1 MDDVSYDFAYAGDN
15 SAPAQ
20 TFEPQYDPAYLA
32 AAQQAYGGYGGE
44 AGYDAFQPTNFSQA
58 SAGPSQGGSLWDSM
72 GLGKLTDKQKMM
84 LGGGIGL
91 LGLMQRER
99 RMYGAPQAQ
108 KYDGPLSKYSF
119 NPSTY
124 QPYTYKPYAMG
135 GLAQGGL
142 DFAASGNNFAAG
154 GGPGGLNMNAL
165 QASQHP
171 QQASYAQGGIASLGG
186 YSDGG
191 QLLRGPGDGVSDSI
205 PATIGG
211 HQPARLAD
219 GEFVVPAR
227 IVSELGNGSTEA
239 GARALYKMMDRI
251 QQSRKKTTG
260 KDAVAKNTNA
270 VKQLPA

>member
-1 MDDVSYDFAYAGDN
+1 MADEYSWFDAGADYN
-15 SAPAQ
+15 APAQ
-20 TFEPQYDPAYLA
+20 TYES
-32 AAQQAYGGYGGE
+32 QQPTS
-44 AGYDAFQPTNFSQA
+44 YDAFGAPAYMGSPEATMADPTGLAQLQ
-58 SAGPSQGGSLWDSM
+58 SAAMQGQGSDSLWKSF
-72 GLGKLTDKQKMM
+72 GLDKLTDKQKMM
-84 LGGGIGL
+84 MGGGLGL

-108 KYDGPLSKYSF
+108 QYSGPLSKYSF
-119 NPSTY
+119 NPNTY
-124 QPYTYKPYAMG
+124 QPYTYKPYAIG

-142 DFAASGNNFAAG
+142 DFAGANNFAAG

-165 QASQHP
+165 QATQHP
-171 QQASYAQGGIASLGG
+171 QQASYAQGGIAGLGD

-191 QLLRGPGDGVSDSI
+191 RLLRGPGDGVSDSI
-205 PATIGG
+205 PAVIGG

-239 GARALYKMMDRI
+239 GARVLYKMMNRV
-251 QQSRKKTTG
+251 QQGRKQTTG

-270 VKQLPA
+270 AKHLPA